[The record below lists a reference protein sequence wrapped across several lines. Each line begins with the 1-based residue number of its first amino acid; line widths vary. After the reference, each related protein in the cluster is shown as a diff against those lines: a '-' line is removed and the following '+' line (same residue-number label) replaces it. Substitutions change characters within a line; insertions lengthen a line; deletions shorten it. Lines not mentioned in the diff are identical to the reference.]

1 MQRISVLTQLSQVLC
16 VEETQRHPIALGIIK
31 FPLIQIHFFEIE
43 KHLTSISKNL
53 PHMKKIF
60 CIISIFLF
68 ASFVMI
74 AQEEK
79 LDMEMVS
86 KIRKE
91 GLENSKVME
100 IAMYL
105 TDISGPRLT
114 ASPGYMKAANWSKNK
129 LSEWGLVNANVEPW
143 GDFGKGW
150 EQQKCYIA
158 MTAPYYSQLI
168 AVPKA
173 WTSGTPGK
181 KAIKDQVVL
190 IKANDTLELMKYT
203 GTLKGK
209 IVMIWSSAQLKP
221 SFEADA
227 NRYADSSLEKMAK
240 AQPAA
245 APAPRGQQSQ
255 QGNNPQINQFVIQRR
270 INDMIN
276 KEKPALIL
284 SMSARGNDGT
294 LFVSSGGSYAKDAE
308 EAPASVVLSS
318 DDYLRIQRMIEAGI
332 PVTLE
337 ADVKTKFFTEDLK
350 GYNVVAEIQGTDPT
364 LKEELVMLGGHLD
377 SWHGATGATDNAAG
391 CAVMMEAVRILKAT
405 GFQPRRTIR
414 IALWSGEEQ
423 GLHGS
428 RNYVKNHFADRATME
443 TKPAFEK
450 VSAYYN
456 LDNGTGKIRG
466 IYLQGNKSV
475 APIFAKWLEPFKDLG
490 AGTVT
495 INNTG
500 GTDHLAFDAVGIP
513 GFQFIQDEIEYNTR
527 THHTNMD
534 TYDHLV
540 PEDLK
545 QASTIIASFVYH
557 TAQRDQKLPRKELP
571 KAQGQTVRP
580 F

>member
-1 MQRISVLTQLSQVLC
+1 MSEI
-16 VEETQRHPIALGIIK
+16 H
-31 FPLIQIHFFEIE
+31 PLIQMHFLRKEN
-43 KHLTSISKNL
+43 HLTSGSKIL
-53 PHMKKIF
+53 PQMKKVF
-60 CIISIFLF
+60 YFLTVFLF
-68 ASFVMI
+68 TVTTLI

-79 LDMEMVS
+79 PDKDMVQ

-91 GLENSKVME
+91 GLENSRVME
-100 IAMYL
+100 TAMYL

-114 ASPGYMKAANWSKNK
+114 ASPGYMRAANWAKNK
-129 LSEWGLVNANVEPW
+129 LNEWGLVNANLEPW
-143 GDFGKGW
+143 GEFGKGW

-168 AVPKA
+168 AVPRA
-173 WTSGTPGK
+173 WTGSTPGK
-181 KAIKDQVVL
+181 KSLKGEVIL
-190 IKANDTLELMKYT
+190 IKANDTLELMKYA

-209 IVMIWSSAQLKP
+209 IVMTWSAAQLKP
-221 SFEADA
+221 SFEADGS
-227 NRYADSSLEKMAK
+227 RFADSSLERMAK
-240 AQPAA
+240 AEPRPAQQ
-245 APAPRGQQSQ
+245 GQRSQ
-255 QGNNPQINQFVIQRR
+255 QNLQGNNPQANQFLIQRR
-270 INDMIN
+270 MNELIN

-284 SMSARGNDGT
+284 TMNARGNDGT
-294 LFVSSGGSYAKDAE
+294 LFVSSGGSYLKDAE
-308 EAPASVVLSS
+308 VAPASVVLSS
-318 DDYLRIQRMIEAGI
+318 DDYLRIQRMIEAGV

-337 ADVKTKFFTEDLK
+337 AIVKTKFFTDDLK
-350 GYNVVAEIQGTDPT
+350 GYNVVAEIPGTDPS

-377 SWHGATGATDNAAG
+377 SWHAATGATDNAAG

-428 RNYVKNHFADRATME
+428 RNYVKNHFADPAKME
-443 TKPAFEK
+443 PTAAHAK

-466 IYLQGNKSV
+466 VYLQGNKS
-475 APIFAKWLEPFKDLG
+475 AGPIFAKWLEPFKDLG
-490 AGTVT
+490 AETIT

-513 GFQFIQDEIEYNTR
+513 GFQFIQDQIEYNTR

-540 PEDLK
+540 PEDLR
-545 QASTIIASFVYH
+545 QAATIIASFVYH
-557 TAQRDQKLPRKELP
+557 TAQRDEKLPRKEIP
-571 KAQGQTVRP
+571 KAQGQTTRP